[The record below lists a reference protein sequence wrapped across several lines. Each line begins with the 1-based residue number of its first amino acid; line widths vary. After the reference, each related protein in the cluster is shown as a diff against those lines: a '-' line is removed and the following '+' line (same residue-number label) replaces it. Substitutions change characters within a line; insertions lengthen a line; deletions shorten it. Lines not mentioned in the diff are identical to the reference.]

1 MSHIMKPVE
10 SSLRDPMIRKR
21 DSLWREKG
29 QHHKFAFA
37 VDSEEYI

>member
-1 MSHIMKPVE
+1 MSHIMNFLLV
-10 SSLRDPMIRKR
+10 SLRDPMIRKR